1 MEKKAKTNMKAFII
15 FLFILL
21 LVQLQTNAQVSIS
34 GKVTD
39 RNNHPLPGT
48 NVFIQNTY
56 DGATADSLGH
66 FSFKSNQKGL
76 QQLSATFIGYKPS
89 VHKLNLDSAKVI
101 TLNLVLQESEGQIS
115 EVVIN
120 AGAFEASD
128 EKKMVILK
136 VFDIATTP
144 SAQGDIFGALG
155 TLPGVQKVGEDG
167 RVFVRGG
174 EGYETKTFMDGLL
187 VASPYMSKMP
197 DMPTR
202 GRFSP
207 LLFSGTLFSTGA
219 YSAEY
224 GQALSSIVDMKT
236 NSPETE
242 DKSSLSIM
250 TVGVMA
256 STTKAWKRSSLS
268 LSGDYITTRLSNLIN
283 KQQVEWIKE
292 PSAIDGTLMFR
303 QKTGK
308 TGLFKSFI
316 TFSNNSSAIN
326 YPNTQLGIHQNVNL
340 LGNNLYFNNSYN
352 SMLSKK
358 WMLKSGMAFNIDQ
371 QDMDLNNDNVLTRQT
386 MVQGKIGFSYFLNDA
401 AELKFGSDWVHFN
414 YEQKIRMGGNYRLPF
429 TTNEISGFGEIEY
442 KLTKKFAVRVGTR
455 MENNSLL
462 NETTLVPRISTAY
475 KTGNYSQVSLAA
487 GEFYQRPEND
497 YLKFAPQ
504 LKQEKAQHAVMTW
517 QYQTEL
523 RTFRIEG
530 YLKKYDHLV
539 KFTQPMATNPFDY
552 SNAGNGHA
560 EGVDFFWR
568 DKKTIDLTD
577 FWISYSWINAR
588 RNYKDFTTS
597 ATPNFVSEHNLSVVF
612 KRFIEPIRTYAS
624 VTYSFASSRPYH
636 DPNRPGFMNAK
647 TESYNDISLSLTHML
662 EFFGNASVLHLMFNN
677 VLGFN
682 NIYGYNFSATPDAS
696 GKFASTPIKSPYER
710 QIVLL
715 ISILL

>member
-1 MEKKAKTNMKAFII
+1 MKTLLF
-15 FLFILL
+15 FFILL
-21 LVQLQTNAQVSIS
+21 LIHLEASAQVRIS
-34 GKVTD
+34 GMVTD
-39 RNNHPLPGT
+39 QNKLPLPGT
-48 NVFIQNTY
+48 NVFILNSY
-56 DGATADSLGH
+56 DGATADSTGH
-66 FSFKSNQKGL
+66 FNFRTTLKGI
-76 QQLSATFIGYKPS
+76 QQLSASFIGYKQS
-89 VHKLNLDSAKVI
+89 IRTLNLDSAKVFMI
-101 TLNLVLQESEGQIS
+101 HFELQESEDQIA

-120 AGAFEASD
+120 AAAFEASD
-128 EKKMVILK
+128 EKKMVIMR

-242 DKSSLSIM
+242 NKSSLSIM

-256 STTKAWKRSSLS
+256 STTKAWKNSSLS
-268 LSGDYITTRLSNLIN
+268 LSGDYVTTRLSNLIN
-283 KQQVEWIKE
+283 KQQVDWTKE

-303 QKTGK
+303 QKAGK

-326 YPNTQLGIHQNVNL
+326 YPNTQLGINQHVNL
-340 LGNNLYFNNSYN
+340 VGNTYYMNNTYN
-352 SMLSKK
+352 SMLGQK
-358 WMLKSGMAFNIDQ
+358 WMLKSGVAFNFDL
-371 QDMDLNNDNVLTRQT
+371 QDMDLNNDNVTTNQT
-386 MVQGKIGFSYFLNDA
+386 MVQGKVGLSYYHNKA
-401 AELKFGSDWVHFN
+401 AELKLGTDWVHFN
-414 YEQKIRMGGNYRLPF
+414 YEQNIKMGGNYRLPF
-429 TTNEISGFGEIEY
+429 STNEIAGFGEIEY
-442 KLTKKFAVRVGTR
+442 KLSKQFAVRLGAR
-455 MENNSLL
+455 IENNSLL
-462 NETTLVPRISTAY
+462 NQTTIVPRISTAY
-475 KTGNYSQVSLAA
+475 KTGNNSQVSLAA

-497 YLKFAPQ
+497 YLKFAPH
-504 LKQEKAQHAVMTW
+504 LNQEKAQHVVMTW

-530 YLKKYDHLV
+530 YIKKYDHLV
-539 KFTQPMATNPFDY
+539 KFSQPLATNPFEY

-560 EGVDFFWR
+560 EGVDIFWR
-568 DKKTIDLTD
+568 DKKSIDLTD
-577 FWISYSWINAR
+577 YWISYSWINAR
-588 RNYKDFTTS
+588 RNYKDFSTT

-612 KRFIEPIRTYAS
+612 KRFLEPVRTYAS
-624 VTYSFASSRPYH
+624 VTYSFASSRPFH
-636 DPNRPGFMNAK
+636 DPNLPGFMNSK
-647 TESYNDISLSLTHML
+647 TESYQDISLSLTHML
-662 EFFGNASVLHLMFNN
+662 EFFGNESALHLMFNN
-677 VLGFN
+677 VLGFD
-682 NIYGYNFSATPDAS
+682 NIFGYNFSSTPDFS
-696 GKFASTPIKSPYER
+696 GRYASTPIKSPYER